1 MAAHRI
7 RIRIRNT
14 RTRTFLAA
22 GGALLLALAVSGC
35 GGSADASDAPVEKK
49 AFPFGGKTLTIDA
62 GNSLVELVPADVE
75 DVEVARQI
83 DGWVFAGN
91 GPDGIWRMK
100 GDTLTLKV
108 KCRAVVSNCEARHK
122 VRVPRGVAVTVNGD
136 NGKITATGFATALKL
151 TSDNGAVTVRDSS
164 GPVDL
169 KSDNGT
175 ITAEGLTAKSVA
187 ATAAN
192 GSVHLGL
199 TAVPDSVDTASDNG
213 RIVIDLPRSKE
224 KYAVTATS
232 KNGDV
237 DVTVPTDGTSAH
249 IVKARSDN
257 GGITVRNAS

>member
-1 MAAHRI
+1 MTAH

-14 RTRTFLAA
+14 RTRTLLAA
-22 GGALLLALAVSGC
+22 GGVLLVALAVSGC
-35 GGSADASDAPVEKK
+35 GADADASDAPVEKK

-62 GNSLVELVPADVE
+62 GNSVVELVPADVK

-83 DGWVFAGN
+83 DGWVFAGS
-91 GPDGIWRMK
+91 GPDGFWRMK

-108 KCRAVVSNCEARHK
+108 KCRALASNCEARHEVK
-122 VRVPRGVAVTVNGD
+122 VPRGVAVTVNGD
-136 NGKITATGFATALKL
+136 NGRISATGFTTVLKL
-151 TSDNGAVTVRDSS
+151 TSDNGSVTVRNSS

-175 ITAEGLTAKSVA
+175 ITTKGLTARTVA

-232 KNGDV
+232 ENGDV

-249 IVKARSDN
+249 IVKAHSDN
-257 GGITVRNAS
+257 GEVTIRNAS